1 MFRKLLVAALAL
13 VVATVAF
20 VFVDRAADAAAANVW

>member
-1 MFRKLLVAALAL
+1 MIVVAL

-20 VFVDRAADAAAANVW
+20 SDGSGDGAVVDLS

>member
-1 MFRKLLVAALAL
+1 VVMIVVAL

-20 VFVDRAADAAAANVW
+20 SDGSGDGAVVDLS